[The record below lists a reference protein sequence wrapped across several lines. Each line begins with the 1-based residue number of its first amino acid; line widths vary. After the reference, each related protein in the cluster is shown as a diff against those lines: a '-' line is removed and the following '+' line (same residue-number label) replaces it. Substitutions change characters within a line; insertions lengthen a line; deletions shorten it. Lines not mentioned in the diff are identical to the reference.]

1 MNFDQVFSAM
11 NQLIGAGSGDI
22 GAGSGDIGRSRIPNG
37 DGMANDGW
45 YD

>member
-22 GAGSGDIGRSRIPNG
+22 GRSRIPNG
-37 DGMANDGW
+37 DGMTNDGW